1 MATETERMEYV
12 ASQIVDAT
20 IKIHRYLGPGLLEK
34 VYEACLEHELTKRG
48 LNVKR
53 QLIIPIEYDSLRLEE
68 GFRLDLLVDNMV
80 IVELKA
86 VENHNKLWEA
96 QLISYMKLLQMPLG
110 FLINFNTPL
119 VKNGIK
125 RFKN

>member
-1 MATETERMEYV
+1 MSDNEHIEFI
-12 ASQIVDAT
+12 ASQIVDSA
-20 IKIHRYLGPGLLEK
+20 IKIHKYLGPGLLEK
-34 VYEACLEHELTKRG
+34 VYETCLEHELKKRG
-48 LNVKR
+48 LTVQR
-53 QLIIPIEYDSLRLEE
+53 QLIIPIEYDSLCLEE
-68 GFRLDLLVDNMV
+68 GFRLDLLVENKV

-86 VENHNKLWEA
+86 IENHNKLWEA
-96 QLISYMKLLQMPLG
+96 QLISYMKLLHMPLG